1 LLVFLELYFYFHVKT
16 FILADSTQ
24 FVGFANAT
32 SRETLPVTFT
42 TQVLKEKMITSE
54 ELINLIENDV
64 TESSAKHIAENI
76 LEAINDWP
84 TENLSE
90 PSELISELK
99 RQINGKLTRENI
111 EEFVRTLNVE
121 KDSWKIE
128 SLSYILEIFD
138 LERSENV
145 DGKMELE
152 MIMER
157 IANR

>member
-1 LLVFLELYFYFHVKT
+1 
-16 FILADSTQ
+16 
-24 FVGFANAT
+24 
-32 SRETLPVTFT
+32 
-42 TQVLKEKMITSE
+42 MITSE

-99 RQINGKLTRENI
+99 RQINEKLTRENI

>member
-1 LLVFLELYFYFHVKT
+1 
-16 FILADSTQ
+16 
-24 FVGFANAT
+24 
-32 SRETLPVTFT
+32 
-42 TQVLKEKMITSE
+42 MITSE
-54 ELINLIENDV
+54 ELIIALENDA
-64 TESSAKHIAENI
+64 TESKFKSVAENL

-138 LERSENV
+138 FERSENV

-152 MIMER
+152 MIIER